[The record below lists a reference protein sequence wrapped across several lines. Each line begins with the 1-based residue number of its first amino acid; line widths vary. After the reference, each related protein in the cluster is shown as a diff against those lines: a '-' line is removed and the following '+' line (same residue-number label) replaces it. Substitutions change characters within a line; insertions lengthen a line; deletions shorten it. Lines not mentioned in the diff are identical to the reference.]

1 MTADRDTTRTTARRA
16 GALLAAA
23 ALGGTAF
30 AATPALAEQTAAP
43 VEKAPAIATPVAD
56 LVAQGLAAQDPN
68 ADGYERFIVTYK
80 DTASAATTAQ
90 GRAHAWGKAAKEA
103 GVSVQEL
110 RQTATGSHV
119 VQADKKLDKAA
130 SKDFMLQ
137 LAADPS
143 VESVEPDAIMTASAL
158 SPSDALYGQQWGFHG
173 ANGMGVE
180 GAWNA
185 NTGAGTIVAV
195 LDTGIVDHP
204 DLNSNVSGGY
214 DFISDGEA
222 ARDGDGRDADPAD
235 EGDWFLAGE
244 CGSSRG
250 SNSSWHGSHVAGT
263 VGAVADTEGVVG
275 VAPNTTLQPVRV
287 LGKCGGS
294 LSDITD
300 AIIWSSGGSVP
311 GVPDNTQP
319 ADVINMSLGG
329 SGVCGTS
336 YQNAIDQ
343 AVANGTTVVVAAGN
357 ESQPAAN
364 SRPANCDN
372 VISVAASDEQ
382 GSKASFSNYGSAVD
396 VTAPGADIISTVDSG
411 TTTPA
416 GSDYAAY
423 QGTSMAAPHV
433 AGVAALMI
441 ANGTAD
447 PAAIEQQLKDTART
461 LPGTCAEGCGAG
473 LVDAAAAL
481 GASGA
486 VAGRPE

>member
-1 MTADRDTTRTTARRA
+1 MTADRDNTRTTARRA

-23 ALGGTAF
+23 VLGGTAF

-43 VEKAPAIATPVAD
+43 AERAPAIATPVAD

-68 ADGYERFIVTYK
+68 ADGYEKFIVTYK
-80 DTASAATTAQ
+80 DTASATTSQ
-90 GRAHAWGKAAKEA
+90 GRAQAWGKAAKEA

-110 RQTATGSHV
+110 RETAAGSHV
-119 VQADKKLDKAA
+119 VQADRKLDQAT
-130 SKDFMLQ
+130 SKEFMLQ

-143 VESVEPDAIMTASAL
+143 VESVEPDAIMTASSL
-158 SPSDALYGQQWGFHG
+158 SPSDALYSQQWGFHST
-173 ANGMGVE
+173 NGMDVE
-180 GAWNA
+180 GAWGS
-185 NTGAGTIVAV
+185 NTGSGTTVAV

-204 DLNSNVSGGY
+204 DLNANVSGGY
-214 DFISDGEA
+214 DFISDPEA
-222 ARDGDGRDADPAD
+222 ARDGDGRDADPSD

-244 CGSSRG
+244 CGSPFPSD
-250 SNSSWHGSHVAGT
+250 SSWHGTHVAGT
-263 VGAVADTEGVVG
+263 VGAVANTEGVVG
-275 VAPNTTLQPVRV
+275 VAPDTTVQPVRV

-294 LSDITD
+294 LSDIAD
-300 AIIWSSGGSVP
+300 AIVWASGGSVP
-311 GVPDNTQP
+311 GVPDNTEP

-329 SGVCGTS
+329 SGMCGTT
-336 YQNAIDQ
+336 YQNAIDS
-343 AVANGTTVVVAAGN
+343 AVSRGVPVVVAAGN

-364 SRPANCDN
+364 ARPANCDN

-396 VTAPGADIISTVDSG
+396 VTAPGANIISTVDGG

-441 ANGTAD
+441 ADGTTD

-461 LPGTCAEGCGAG
+461 MPGSCAEGCGAG

-481 GASGA
+481 GATGA